1 MPKNLTTKS
10 DGDGGKAT
18 ASDFAFQVNL
28 SGIIELLS
36 HHLYSGPQVY
46 LRELLQNAADAIEAR
61 RQLES
66 GHTGEISVELVT
78 DTAGSGGGATLIFED
93 NGIGLTEEEVHKFLS
108 TIGLSSKSDD
118 LARRRGDFIGQFGI
132 GLLSCFMVTDE
143 IVMISRSARKGH
155 PAVEWR
161 GTGDG
166 RYSLRHLEENSVR
179 VGTKVFLRSRAET
192 LQYFEAKFIRQHL
205 QGYGGLL
212 PHRIEFVVDG
222 QRSPIQ
228 ADTPPWKK
236 NYSSPQRWHS
246 EALAYGQEVFGLPFL
261 DCLPL
266 DVEELGLKGVAF
278 ILPSS
283 PSLAARRAD
292 RVYVKNMLITDKAD
306 QLLPEWAFFARCVF
320 NATGLNP
327 SASREA
333 LQDDERL
340 QLAREGL
347 ERNLRDYLLNLA
359 RHDHERL
366 RTLVKVHFR
375 AIKVLAA
382 DDDEFYRLFID
393 WLPFETSQGEQTLK
407 TVRQSG
413 REILYARTVDTF
425 RQMAQVAAAQSLCV
439 INAGYVC
446 DVELL
451 EKLPD
456 VFPEITVRRLEPD
469 EFLDNLEELSLSEQ
483 EQAQSAMDA
492 IEAVLARFRCD
503 LEVKCFQPA
512 DLAALYTIGQTAR
525 FQRDVQRAK
534 DVANDLWAGV
544 LNGIGTG
551 PSSQERSRLC
561 LNWKNPVVGKLFSLK
576 EPTVLRR
583 AVELLYVQSLLQGHY
598 PLDATE
604 RRVLSEGLTGLIDM
618 AISNRT

>member
-1 MPKNLTTKS
+1 MEGSNSKS
-10 DGDGGKAT
+10 PP
-18 ASDFAFQVNL
+18 SDFAFQVNL

-46 LRELLQNAADAIEAR
+46 LRELLQNATDAIEAR
-61 RQLES
+61 RQLEKD
-66 GHTGEISVELVT
+66 HAGEISIELVT
-78 DTAGSGGGATLIFED
+78 ESGGATLIFED

-143 IVMISRSARKGH
+143 IVMISRSARTGH
-155 PAVEWR
+155 AAVEWR

-166 RYSLRHLEENSVR
+166 RYSLRHLEASSVR
-179 VGTKVFLRSRAET
+179 VGTKVYLRARPESLE
-192 LQYFEAKFIRQHL
+192 YFEARFVRQHL
-205 QGYGGLL
+205 HGYGGLL

-222 QRSPIQ
+222 QRSPVQ
-228 ADTPPWKK
+228 AGTPPWKRK
-236 NYSSPQRWHS
+236 YSSPQSWRTD
-246 EALAYGQEVFGLPFL
+246 ALAYGHEIFGMQFL

-266 DVEELGLKGVAF
+266 EVEELGLQGIAF
-278 ILPSS
+278 ILSAS

-292 RVYVKNMLITDKAD
+292 RIYVKNMLITDKSD

-327 SASREA
+327 SASRET
-333 LQDDERL
+333 LQDDDRL
-340 QLAREGL
+340 QLARAGL
-347 ERNLRDYLLNLA
+347 ERNLREYLLDLA

-366 RTLVKVHFR
+366 RTLIKVHFR

-382 DDDEFYRLFID
+382 DDDEFYKLFID
-393 WLPFETSQGEQTLK
+393 WLPFETSQGEQTLR
-407 TVRQSG
+407 TVRQSS
-413 REILYARTVDTF
+413 REILYAGSVDTF

-439 INAGYVC
+439 INAGYTC
-446 DVELL
+446 DAELL

-456 VFPEITVRRLEPD
+456 AFPDLNVRRLEPD
-469 EFLDNLEELSLSEQ
+469 EFLDTLEELSLTEQ
-483 EQAQSAMDA
+483 EQTQAAMDA
-492 IEAVLARFRCD
+492 IETILARFRCD
-503 LEVKCFQPA
+503 LEVKSFQPA
-512 DLAALYTIGQTAR
+512 DLAALYTIGQAAK

-534 DVANDLWAGV
+534 DVSNDLWAGV
-544 LNGIGTG
+544 LNGIGSG
-551 PSSQERSRLC
+551 PSATARSRLC
-561 LNWKNPVVGKLFSLK
+561 LNWKNPVVRKLFSLK
-576 EPTVLRR
+576 EQSVLRR

-598 PLDATE
+598 PLDAGE
-604 RRVLSEGLTGLIDM
+604 RRVLSDGLTGLIDM